1 MAIKKF
7 VPVIARFEEDG
18 VNTPLKVIWVDGR
31 VFEIDLG

>member
-18 VNTPLKVIWVDGR
+18 IITPQKVIWRMDACLKLIR
-31 VFEIDLG
+31 F